1 MQGSE
6 AIPGTP
12 LGGLP
17 EGFSGSFT
25 EKEGTDMVN
34 REDKYGDFIVML
46 LVGIL
51 LIGLMLFELAMH
63 LLSRHA
69 HG

>member
-1 MQGSE
+1 
-6 AIPGTP
+6 
-12 LGGLP
+12 
-17 EGFSGSFT
+17 
-25 EKEGTDMVN
+25 MVT

>member
-1 MQGSE
+1 
-6 AIPGTP
+6 
-12 LGGLP
+12 
-17 EGFSGSFT
+17 
-25 EKEGTDMVN
+25 MVT

-51 LIGLMLFELAMH
+51 LIGLMLFELVMH